1 MPFFIYCTIFDCQ
14 KAFGIFGCHTEQGC
28 DLHPEQCT
36 RAAGCDCRSNADDI
50 TGTDRC
56 RQSRTESTKTG
67 DFAIAFLFIL
77 DHEFQCQTDS
87 TYLQS
92 ADTKRQ
98 PDTAQKD
105 QQDQRKPPYPRIN
118 VFDDLRHHFH
128 LRSLPLLFFYS
139 QKAAYSD
146 IVRKKHFYYIILAG
160 ELQEKLCKTPEK
172 TFFQRKKKAFGFT
185 RQKNPVKSNAIV
197 LFCIQYFLYRLST
210 FSGNMSW

>member
-1 MPFFIYCTIFDCQ
+1 MPFFVYRTIFDCQ
-14 KAFGIFGCHTEQGC
+14 KALSIFGRHTEQGC

-36 RAAGCDCRSNADDI
+36 RTAGCDCRSNADDI

-67 DFAIAFLFIL
+67 DFTLAFLFIL

-98 PDTAQKD
+98 PDTAQKN

-128 LRSLPLLFFYS
+128 LRSLLYYFSTAKKLHIPTLSEKNIFIISYSQGNCKKNCAKLQKKLFFRE
-139 QKAAYSD
+139 K
-146 IVRKKHFYYIILAG
+146 RKRSAL
-160 ELQEKLCKTPEK
+160 PD
-172 TFFQRKKKAFGFT
+172 RKI
-185 RQKNPVKSNAIV
+185 P
-197 LFCIQYFLYRLST
+197 
-210 FSGNMSW
+210 